1 MGCKTEFITAKPEE
15 LSVCGGEWSHAE
27 YRFPRKGEAFVH
39 ENRLR
44 GVKVANFTYTEERKW
59 VLVPK
64 VTVVPYSDER
74 QMQRL
79 VGITVLLKDHC
90 GSHASYLILNYC
102 GGLFRVQ
109 TGDNTGRFTPE
120 QMLEKYTRL
129 GGEPFGMI
137 TSVD

>member
-1 MGCKTEFITAKPEE
+1 MECEKNSEYITASPGT
-15 LSVCGGEWSHAE
+15 LGVCQDEWIRGE
-27 YRFPRKGEAFVH
+27 YRCPKKGESYVHSQEQEGVSIAAFNFRH
-39 ENRLR
+39 ERT
-44 GVKVANFTYTEERKW
+44 F

-137 TSVD
+137 V